1 MTFTADGLGDVLN
14 EQKNLVRVKSDPNTD
29 DCTETKARLDAG
41 LAMASGIL
49 T

>member
-1 MTFTADGLGDVLN
+1 MTFTADGLDDVLN
-14 EQKNLVRVKSDPNTD
+14 EQKNLIRVKPNTD